1 MSNFAIIPDSSCDMT
16 RDLRERFGIEDYLH
30 GILYK
35 QDGSQLSANLDW
47 DELDWDIGGPQEY
60 YDSMKGH
67 TKLYTTA
74 TPPLGHVYDVF
85 EKYLRAGRDVLSI
98 SLSGGLSG
106 SYSNTVK
113 VAEDLQKKYPE
124 RKIFCIDSKRYSTAL
139 TLLVIE
145 ACKKRKE
152 GLTAEQTAAH
162 LLSMR
167 DTVHQMGSMNDLFF
181 LVKTGRITN
190 FKALFGSMIGLNIM
204 ADFSHTGMS
213 QVCGKIKGQ
222 KDAIEAT
229 IAYMKETIEKPEE
242 QIIFVAHTSRP
253 VAAQLLKQRI
263 EETFHPAELIL
274 TTVGPSCGASVGPG
288 LCAAFY
294 QGKPISQDF
303 SKETALMETC
313 IANLAKKPKRSK

>member
-1 MSNFAIIPDSSCDMT
+1 MGNFAIIPDTSSDMT

-35 QDGSQLSANLDW
+35 LDGTDISANLDW
-47 DELDWDIGGPQEY
+47 DELDWDIGGPEEY
-60 YDSMKGH
+60 YNSMKGH
-67 TKLYTTA
+67 TKLYSTA

-85 EKYLRAGRDVLSI
+85 EKNLKAGKDIVSI
-98 SLSGGLSG
+98 SLSGGLSS
-106 SYSNTVK
+106 SYANTVQ
-113 VAEDLQKKYPE
+113 VAEDLRKKYPE

-145 ACKKRKE
+145 ACKKRAE
-152 GLTAEQTAAH
+152 GLTAEQTAEYI
-162 LLSMR
+162 LSIR

-181 LVKTGRITN
+181 LVKTGRVTN

-204 ADFSHTGMS
+204 ADFSHTGMC

-222 KDAIEAT
+222 KDAVEAT
-229 IAYMKETIEKPEE
+229 IAYMKKTIIEPEK
-242 QIIFVAHTSRP
+242 QIIFVAHTNRL
-253 VAAQLLKQRI
+253 AAAELLKKRI

-274 TTVGPSCGASVGPG
+274 TTVGPSCGATVGPG

-294 QGKPISQDF
+294 KGTPISEDF
-303 SKETALMETC
+303 SKETELMETC
-313 IANLAKKPKRSK
+313 IADLSKK